1 LHLKFSKEMVKK
13 KHEDLAEQRLESI
26 EGSLSKT
33 ESFIVENQ
41 NVISIVVGVVVV
53 IILAYFGFQKYYLEP
68 KDQEA
73 QIQIYKA
80 QSYFEA
86 DSLDK
91 ALYGDGNSL
100 GFVDIASDYSI
111 TKAGNLANYYAGIS
125 FLKKGNY
132 EQALDYL
139 KSFESSDH
147 VVGSMAKGAIGDA
160 YMEMGDYS
168 SAISYYLEAAH
179 RDDNAFTTPLFLL
192 KAGNVY
198 EIDKKYSK
206 AVEVYKTIKDDYPK
220 SEEARDIDK
229 YIARAEGFMNK

>member
-1 LHLKFSKEMVKK
+1 MVKK
-13 KHEDLAEQRLESI
+13 KQEELKAEQRLETI
-26 EGSLSKT
+26 EGSLSRT

-41 NVISIVVGVVVV
+41 NVISIVVGVIVV

-68 KDQEA
+68 QNDEA
-73 QIQIYKA
+73 QIQMYNA

-100 GFVDIASDYSI
+100 GFVDIAKDYSI
-111 TKAGNLANYYAGIS
+111 TKAGNLANYYAGLS
-125 FLKKGNY
+125 FLKKGSY

-139 KSFESSDH
+139 KSFESSDRI
-147 VVGSMAKGAIGDA
+147 VGSMAKGAIGDA
-160 YMEMGDYS
+160 YLEQDDKS

-179 RDDNAFTTPLFLL
+179 RDDNDFTTPLFLF

-198 EIDKKYSK
+198 ELDMNYSK
-206 AVEVYKTIKDDYPK
+206 AVDTYKEIKEDYPK
-220 SEEARDIDK
+220 SNEALEIDK
-229 YIARAEGFMNK
+229 YIARAEGLMNM